1 MNPLGMWT
9 SFRSNVESYTAVLG
23 GRFVS
28 FVWIGAICALIW
40 FFGPQLAL
48 FGDHPLASVRN
59 RIIAIAGVLV
69 IWGIWQLI
77 RWRRAK
83 RADAALIAGVTES
96 PEARAATE
104 SREEVKELRDRLR
117 KAMAM
122 MRKIV
127 RRR

>member
-96 PEARAATE
+96 PEARAAMGQAARRSVPTME
-104 SREEVKELRDRLR
+104 AMQAATLDVYRELL
-117 KAMAM
+117 
-122 MRKIV
+122 
-127 RRR
+127 